1 MNLNPSAI
9 TKLLSDSP
17 TLHTSKQWFDEQFII
32 YVARS
37 IYGIAPESVDT
48 ITRESIFQAI
58 CERFNSITVS
68 DIQLAFKTHVQEEKV
83 YILTRDEFI
92 KPIQKYWSKKLVV
105 ISELET
111 ELNKDNEEAQKIAEK
126 QRFKEESYALY
137 LDCLNNKKEWSGT
150 PFQAASFA
158 DNFKELFT
166 REEKDLLWSECQ
178 LQAERMRIEAANV
191 IDATLPISAR
201 HLFCDEIIRRA
212 LKRGLDGYYLIKD

>member
-1 MNLNPSAI
+1 MTNEEFCKDNLTRLTNALFHI
-9 TKLLSDSP
+9 TKVYYGLTPENLPEDLFRLVIQTICEKHP
-17 TLHTSKQWFDEQFII
+17 TLKFTELNLAYSE
-32 YVARS
+32 R
-37 IYGIAPESVDT
+37 T
-48 ITRESIFQAI
+48 IEKRQG
-58 CERFNSITVS
+58 VS
-68 DIQLAFKTHVQEEKV
+68 
-83 YILTRDEFI
+83 LTRDEI
-92 KPIQKYWSKKLVV
+92 MQPIEDMTRKKGLILSV
-105 ISELET
+105 SEQEKRKLE
-111 ELNKDNEEAQKIAEK
+111 EKESEQQEK

-137 LDCLNNKKEWSGT
+137 IDCLNNKKEWSGT

-212 LKRGLDGYYLIKD
+212 LKRNLDGYYLIKD

>member
-1 MNLNPSAI
+1 MNDTKEFCKDDLTRLTKAIGYIIRVYYGLNVDNLDADLIRVTIQTIMQRHPNI
-9 TKLLSDSP
+9 TFEELNLSYS
-17 TLHTSKQWFDEQFII
+17 E
-32 YVARS
+32 R
-37 IYGIAPESVDT
+37 T
-48 ITRESIFQAI
+48 IEKRQG
-58 CERFNSITVS
+58 VS
-68 DIQLAFKTHVQEEKV
+68 
-83 YILTRDEFI
+83 LTRDEI
-92 KPIQKYWSKKLVV
+92 MQPIEDMARKKGLILSV
-105 ISELET
+105 SEQEKRKLE
-111 ELNKDNEEAQKIAEK
+111 EKESEQQEK

-137 LDCLNNKKEWSGT
+137 IDCLNNKKEWSGT

-166 REEKDLLWSECQ
+166 REEKDVLWSECQ